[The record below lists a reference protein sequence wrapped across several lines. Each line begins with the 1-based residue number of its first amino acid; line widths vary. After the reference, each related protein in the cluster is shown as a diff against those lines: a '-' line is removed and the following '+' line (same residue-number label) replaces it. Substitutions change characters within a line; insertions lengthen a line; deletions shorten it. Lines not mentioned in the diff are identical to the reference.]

1 MTQTSLSAPIGHL
14 VRDWREQRRMSQLEL
29 ASEADISQKHLSFIE
44 SGRASPSR
52 DMIVHLADHLDIPLR
67 ERNAL
72 LLSAGFAPIYRE
84 RAIDD
89 PALVRARATV
99 ERLLKAQEPFP
110 ALAVDRSWNMI
121 AANAPVTTLI
131 AGVDPSL
138 LKPPVNVLRLS
149 LHPKG
154 MAPMIVNLAEWRH
167 HLIERTRRQVR
178 LTRDTALDVL
188 LKEISAYPAPAEKI
202 GALPEDEIVI
212 PLRLQTPQG
221 VLSFFSTIT
230 VFGTALEITLSE
242 ISLEAF
248 YPADEATAAA
258 LKGL

>member
-1 MTQTSLSAPIGHL
+1 MTQTSVNAPIGQL
-14 VRDWREQRRMSQLEL
+14 VRAWREQRRMSQLGL
-29 ASEADISQKHLSFIE
+29 ASEANISQKHLSFIE
-44 SGRASPSR
+44 SGRAAPSR
-52 DMIVHLADHLDIPLR
+52 DMILHLADHLDIPLR

-72 LLSAGFAPIYRE
+72 LLSAGFAPVYRE
-84 RAIDD
+84 RAIND

-99 ERLLKAQEPFP
+99 ERLLKAHEPFP

-121 AANAPVTTLI
+121 AANAPVMTMI
-131 AGVDPSL
+131 ARVDPEL

-154 MAPMIVNLAEWRH
+154 LAPAILNLAEWRH

-178 LTRDTALDVL
+178 LTRDMALAAL
-188 LKEISAYPAPAEKI
+188 LKEISAYPAPVEK
-202 GALPEDEIVI
+202 AVTLPDDEIAI
-212 PLRLQTPQG
+212 PLRLQTPHG

-230 VFGTALEITLSE
+230 VFGTAVEITLSE

-248 YPADEATAAA
+248 YPADETTAAA
-258 LKGL
+258 LRTL